1 MSDPHH
7 SPPSSPK
14 SGSEHKGTD
23 IPLSLDLSAVPPLTS
38 PSPPSNTLL
47 ITVRLSRAF
56 LLAIAL
62 TSSFQNLLDDS
73 IFHPTSLLQIR
84 TLISNETPLHS
95 FSPLK
100 SFRRI
105 IASFYTISDA
115 ITICNILSS
124 TSIMNAQPRVYFGEP
139 TPIEVT
145 DQHLHAPQSQ
155 KMFFISPPPSPPFGW
170 EVRHEGPPNKEV
182 HAEDL
187 ASALAGLRQRPETVD
202 MRGEEEGS
210 MGAEERRTRS
220 GSNTTMVYQ
229 PDHHE
234 GSPGLPAVIVEDT
247 TGSEDVSPVDGGKI
261 LAHTARPPVELMQD
275 S

>member
-1 MSDPHH
+1 MSDPST
-7 SPPSSPK
+7 SPPASPK
-14 SGSEHKGTD
+14 SPPEPRGTAT
-23 IPLSLDLSAVPPLTS
+23 PLSLDLSAVPSLTS

-47 ITVRLSRAF
+47 IT
-56 LLAIAL
+56 
-62 TSSFQNLLDDS
+62 NLLDPL

-100 SFRRI
+100 SLRRI
-105 IASFYTISDA
+105 VASFYTIADA
-115 ITICNILSS
+115 ITIHNILSS
-124 TSIMNAQPRVYFGEP
+124 TPIMNSRPRVYFGEP
-139 TPIEVT
+139 TPIEIA
-145 DQHLHAPQSQ
+145 DQHLQAPQSQ

-170 EVRHEGPPNKEV
+170 EVREEGPPNKEV

-187 ASALAGLRQRPETVD
+187 ATALAGLKHRPEAVD
-202 MRGEEEGS
+202 DRDEGQGDWQVGEGRG
-210 MGAEERRTRS
+210 RS
-220 GSNTTMVYQ
+220 GSTTKMVYR
-229 PDHHE
+229 PDQHG

-247 TGSEDVSPVDGGKI
+247 TGNEGLSSVEGGKI